1 MLKLFLCNNQF
12 YFTCSGSV
20 IILKTIIVRLMKT
33 HRYVAI
39 ILKSWIENWSKSFK
53 SYNPKTKR
61 EKKQTPKQTKQNKT
75 YKTKPKKN
83 LLGEVNC
90 TSSPPPCDINTS
102 WWIYSGSCN
111 IHDIVYQ
118 RSRTTREWFWYWQ
131 SDPKSIICKIFCF
144 NVVDLK
150 YHWISN

>member
-53 SYNPKTKR
+53 SYNPKTNR
-61 EKKQTPKQTKQNKT
+61 EKNKPQNKQNKIKHTKQNKKKT
-75 YKTKPKKN
+75 YLERSTVLLRRLLVTLTHPDGFILVVVIFMTLYIRDPEPPESDFDIDKATPKA
-83 LLGEVNC
+83 
-90 TSSPPPCDINTS
+90 
-102 WWIYSGSCN
+102 
-111 IHDIVYQ
+111 
-118 RSRTTREWFWYWQ
+118 
-131 SDPKSIICKIFCF
+131 
-144 NVVDLK
+144 
-150 YHWISN
+150 

>member
-1 MLKLFLCNNQF
+1 MLSKYTDIANQYVNAKTIPLQQF

-75 YKTKPKKN
+75 YKTKPKKKTYLERSTV
-83 LLGEVNC
+83 LLCRLLVTLTHPDGFILVVVIFMTLYIRDPE
-90 TSSPPPCDINTS
+90 PPESDFDIDKAT
-102 WWIYSGSCN
+102 
-111 IHDIVYQ
+111 
-118 RSRTTREWFWYWQ
+118 
-131 SDPKSIICKIFCF
+131 PKA
-144 NVVDLK
+144 
-150 YHWISN
+150 